1 MKKIMMFAA
10 LAAALTLA
18 ACKQDPVPQEIV
30 DQNMIISQRN
40 AEFNG
45 TKFRNERF
53 PDALRVLMDSDS
65 TISTDCRFGDG
76 WASGKLEMPD
86 RSTVDI
92 KCQTNGSGKGF
103 AGCLTKADFAGKSF
117 ADEDGVCSSN
127 ITSLP
132 KFK

>member
-1 MKKIMMFAA
+1 MKKALILAFACLVA
-10 LAAALTLA
+10 LS
-18 ACKQDPVPQEIV
+18 ACKEDAVPQEIV

-40 AEFNG
+40 AEFNA
-45 TKFRNERF
+45 TKFRNERY
-53 PDALRVLMDSDS
+53 PDALRVMMDSDS
-65 TISTDCRFGDG
+65 TISTYCRFGDG

-86 RSTVDI
+86 NTEVDV

-103 AGCLTKADFAGKSF
+103 AGCLLKSDFASKSF
-117 ADEDGVCSSN
+117 ADEDGVCSTT